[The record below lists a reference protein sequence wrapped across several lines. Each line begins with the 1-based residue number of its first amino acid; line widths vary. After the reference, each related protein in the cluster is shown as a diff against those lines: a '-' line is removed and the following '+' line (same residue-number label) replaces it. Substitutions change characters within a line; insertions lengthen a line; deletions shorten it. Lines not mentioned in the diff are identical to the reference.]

1 MSKYGNVIYGG
12 ARYGETPNLAYSV
25 EPMSIQVLQFQQVSV
40 SWFNPIGEFSRFR
53 VVRNQ
58 DGFPETAEDGVIAY
72 EVSSV
77 DGSNLAGV
85 LEKTTLIDGEENT
98 SQTNYIPII
107 PGRNIYY
114 RVFLYN
120 SQGLWVK
127 AGQVLDVVPADTD
140 VTRELMDLL
149 PRTLVSDVLSPFGVI
164 PQKTDEFKT
173 ELYQFLDGMT
183 FTYEQ
188 LLTQIALLRPFH
200 NVDPANFLTI
210 IAESHSVGMTP
221 EENLPVV
228 NQRRLIRDAIRLYSQ
243 KGTALGVK
251 NYSQSL
257 TGFLTNILSS
267 PNLLLSVQ
275 DSTFYKEVGNW
286 QTTNATITSTTTM
299 LPNIS
304 VNNCVDDVYTLKID
318 ASAAGNITL
327 GYNSPVLYGIPIL
340 AGNQYTYSA
349 QVKRPTGA
357 GSVTPSIAFFDKN
370 GNETYTVTGSSTAA
384 GNAWKYVNQT
394 VDASAEN
401 IGHANYAGL
410 KLAWSA
416 AGIYYVDMVCL
427 QEGTQI
433 DYDEARL
440 TTVLL
445 RPSKTNFIKNPSFEI
460 DDVTW
465 QYAGITFS
473 QDTDNI
479 AAEGFPRSHSGKFT
493 ATGPAW
499 ELLNNSEVPVA
510 RGTYFNISA
519 YVYSPD
525 ITSLTM
531 TVTVYDIDQN
541 ILMSISEEKQIGTT
555 WSRIYVGGL
564 TDLETYAN
572 SIHVNFSGES
582 NVGDVIYFDMVQAQN
597 TYRPT
602 DYFDGSMPS
611 SVGVVWEGAEHNSSS
626 LYYPGKETK
635 FLRLAQTL
643 KDWMPVNA
651 WWRVSTP
658 AGLEYT
664 NLDV

>member
-1 MSKYGNVIYGG
+1 VSKYGNVIYGG

-25 EPMSIQVLQFQQVSV
+25 EPMSIQVLHFQQVSL

-58 DGFPETAEDGVIAY
+58 NGFPETAEDGVIAY
-72 EVSSV
+72 EVSSE

-98 SQTNYIPII
+98 SSTNYIPIT

-127 AGQVLDVVPADTD
+127 AGQVFDIVPTDTD

-164 PQKTDEFKT
+164 PQKTDEVKT
-173 ELYQFLDGMT
+173 ELYQFLDGMA

-188 LLTQIALLRPFH
+188 LLAQIRLLRPYH

-210 IAESHSVGMTP
+210 LAESYSVGMAP

-251 NYSQSL
+251 NYSQAL

-286 QTTNATITSTTTM
+286 QATNATITSTNTM

-304 VNNCVDDVYTLKID
+304 VDNCVDKVYTLKID

-327 GYNSPVLYGIPIL
+327 GYDSPVLSGIPIV
-340 AGNQYTYSA
+340 AGNHYTYSA
-349 QVKRPTGA
+349 QVKRPTGS
-357 GSVTPSIAFFDKN
+357 GSVTPTIAFFDAN
-370 GNETYTVTGSSTAA
+370 GTETYTVTGSATAA
-384 GNAWKYVNQT
+384 GNAWKYVTQT
-394 VDASAEN
+394 VDASQSN
-401 IGHANYAGL
+401 IAHANYAGL
-410 KLAWSA
+410 KLSWSA

-427 QEGTQI
+427 QTGTQI
-433 DYDEARL
+433 AYDEARL

-499 ELLNNSEVPVA
+499 ELLNNSQVPVA
-510 RGTYFNISA
+510 RGTYFNVSA

-525 ITSLTM
+525 ITSLIM
-531 TVTVYDIDQN
+531 TVTVYDADQN
-541 ILMSISEEKQIGTT
+541 ILTSISEEKTIGTI
-555 WSRIYVGGL
+555 WSRIHVGGL
-564 TDLETYAN
+564 TDLETYADTV
-572 SIHVNFSGES
+572 HVKFTGES
-582 NVGDVIYFDMVQAQN
+582 SAGDVIYFDMVQAQN
-597 TYRPT
+597 TYTPT

-611 SVGVVWEGAEHNSSS
+611 SVGVVWEGNEHNSNS

-635 FLRLAQTL
+635 FLRLAQNL

-651 WWRVSTP
+651 WWRIATP